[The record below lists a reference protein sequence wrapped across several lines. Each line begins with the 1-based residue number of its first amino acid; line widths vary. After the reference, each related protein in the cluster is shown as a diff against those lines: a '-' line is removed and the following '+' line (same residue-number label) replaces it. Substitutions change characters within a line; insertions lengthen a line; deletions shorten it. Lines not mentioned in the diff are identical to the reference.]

1 MRSLVDGLCSFA
13 GRGACTDAERRSA
26 LWLHDEL
33 RGRRLEP
40 FVETHWVRPQRWA
53 VLAIGCL
60 LCVAGSLLSV
70 PLPVAGLAAAGLG
83 ALSLAVEALGWVGP
97 VRLLFPRRATQH
109 VLTAV
114 PELGPTAVPELG
126 PTAVPELGPTAG
138 SDLGPTS
145 GSRVPLVIA
154 AAYDAPR
161 RGLVLNER
169 WRALLRRVPRATP
182 AACGAL
188 VAAAAGA
195 RVAEV
200 EGGWLGAVQLVP
212 TIVLL
217 VAFAAAVDVALSAW
231 APGANDN
238 ASGVAVALAVFRELE
253 REPPRALAPALLLVG
268 AGHAV
273 PRSVRAHLRAEHV
286 DGVLLELGPC
296 GAGRPVLRARHPQ
309 ARAAAARAGEA
320 LGAEPGGELPAAA
333 GVRIACVDERGIV
346 PRAHQENDTIV
357 DEAAMEA
364 ALDLALGV
372 VDALDAE
379 LLRPE
384 RTAAA

>member
-1 MRSLVDGLCSFA
+1 MRSLVDGLSAFA
-13 GRGACTDAERRSA
+13 GRGGCTDAERRAA

-33 RGRRLEP
+33 RARGLEP
-40 FVETHWVRPQRWA
+40 FVETRWLRPQRWA

-60 LCVAGSLLSV
+60 LCVAGSLVAV
-70 PLPVAGLAAAGLG
+70 PVPVVGLVLAGIG
-83 ALSLAVEALGWVGP
+83 ALSLAVEALGWLGT

-114 PELGPTAVPELG
+114 PDEG
-126 PTAVPELGPTAG
+126 
-138 SDLGPTS
+138 
-145 GSRVPLVIA
+145 VPLVIA

-169 WRALLRRVPRATP
+169 WRALLRRAPRAAP

-188 VAAAAGA
+188 VAAAAAA
-195 RVAEV
+195 RVAGV
-200 EGGWLGAVQLVP
+200 DATWLGALQLVP
-212 TIVLL
+212 TVVLL
-217 VAFAAAVDVALSAW
+217 CAFAAAIDIALSAW

-238 ASGVAVALAVFRELE
+238 ASGVAVALALFGELE

-273 PRSVRAHLRAEHV
+273 PGLVRAELEDA
-286 DGVLLELGPC
+286 VLLELGPC
-296 GAGRPVLRARHPQ
+296 GAGFPVLRARHPQ

-320 LGAEPGGELPAAA
+320 LGAAAGGEPPAAA

-346 PRAHQENDTIV
+346 PRAHQADDTVV

-372 VDALDAE
+372 VDALDVDLSASGS
-379 LLRPE
+379 
-384 RTAAA
+384 